1 MRRRRRRKGG
11 GGGEEERRRR
21 RRRRSRRRKR
31 RRRRLTFVLGTV
43 QPLVVSKQYSF
54 VLETIDLLVAWR
66 LRTASYL
73 GSNRL

>member
-31 RRRRLTFVLGTV
+31 RLTFVLGTV
-43 QPLVVSKQYSF
+43 HPLVVSKQYSF
-54 VLETIDLLVAWR
+54 VLETVDLLVAWR